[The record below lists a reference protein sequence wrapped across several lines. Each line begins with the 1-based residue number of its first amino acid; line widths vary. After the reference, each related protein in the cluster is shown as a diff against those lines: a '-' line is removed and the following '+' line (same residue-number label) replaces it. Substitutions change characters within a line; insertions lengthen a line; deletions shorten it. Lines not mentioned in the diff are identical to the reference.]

1 MEEHEKLALLFC
13 SSLLKSHAT
22 LCRKVVIQLLR
33 GRGPKAVLKKAD
45 VLEASKRELGRV
57 INSNEYS
64 KVSPHII

>member
-1 MEEHEKLALLFC
+1 M
-13 SSLLKSHAT
+13 HAREFGFFFLYLMWHAA

-45 VLEASKRELGRV
+45 VLEASKRELGRA

-64 KVSPHII
+64 KVGQYVI